1 MLMDRKYLFFFF
13 LFVNLRLTG
22 LCSYHKI
29 YFRVLTGGNFMEYEI
44 KKLKRIDMHTYHRL
58 ISCYGK
64 EKINQYF
71 DLEIEKSIQE
81 GISLEEIWGKFGYYL
96 ATLDKNLFY
105 EDILQKMKK
114 NSVNKRN
121 GKSLFSLEDEVYYG
135 FHLLKKDYIQI
146 FAHQDSY
153 VDLDLGKIFSSI
165 KNVDTGKELV
175 KKFRKFYFECNRCSN
190 FDQYFQIILKKYQKG
205 LQEDNV
211 LSCLDLSIS
220 SSEGS
225 SLSEE
230 ELLEQVDM
238 YLDYSKAVYLF
249 QVYNIRL
256 VKYYVSLYFKDWHI
270 TDLEQCGMI
279 GLTEAIFKFDI
290 RKGTHF
296 CSYAYFNIKRAIF
309 NSAYVDYHLFG
320 MPLGIASLQNRAMK
334 ITDMYYFYY
343 GKKITDEEL
352 ALKLNFKDVKLLSFL
367 RDRNYF
373 NCQSLQES
381 YNEDNDCCFDYSI
394 NQEEDVTLMD
404 NISYEIDKFEDIEDV
419 LDRYD
424 FSILIQV
431 VCQILSPRDREI
443 LFKRIGYQLDDA
455 MGLQQI
461 GEEYHLTCEG
471 VRKIC
476 QRSILKLK
484 KSKRIKSFSPYQ

>member
-1 MLMDRKYLFFFF
+1 MLIDRKYLFFFF

-22 LCSYHKI
+22 LCSYHRI
-29 YFRVLTGGNFMEYEI
+29 YFWVLTGGNFMEYEI

-71 DLEIEKSIQE
+71 DLEIEKSIRE

-105 EDILQKMKK
+105 EDILQQMKK
-114 NSVNKRN
+114 SSVNKRDE
-121 GKSLFSLEDEVYYG
+121 KSLFSLENEVYYG

-153 VDLDLGKIFSSI
+153 VDLDLGKIFSSVR
-165 KNVDTGKELV
+165 NVDTGKELV
-175 KKFRKFYFECNRCSN
+175 EKFRKFYSECNRCSN

-205 LQEDNV
+205 LQEDKV
-211 LSCLDLSIS
+211 LSCLDLAIS

-225 SLSEE
+225 SLSDE

-256 VKYYVSLYFKDWHI
+256 VKYCVSLYFRNWH
-270 TDLEQCGMI
+270 TEDLEQCGMI
-279 GLTEAIFKFDI
+279 GLTEAISKFDI
-290 RKGTHF
+290 RKCIHF
-296 CSYAYFNIKRAIF
+296 CSYAYSNIKGAIL

-320 MPLGIASLQNRAMK
+320 MPLNIVGLQNKAMK
-334 ITDMYYFYY
+334 ITDWYYSCY
-343 GKKITDEEL
+343 GKKISDSEL
-352 ALKLNFKDVKLLSFL
+352 ALKLNFKDVKLLSFIRE
-367 RDRNYF
+367 RDNF
-373 NCQSLQES
+373 VCDSLQKRVNGENDG
-381 YNEDNDCCFDYSI
+381 YFEQDNAI
-394 NQEEDVTLMD
+394 LID
-404 NISYEIDKFEDIEDV
+404 NISYEIDKFEDIDDV
-419 LDRYD
+419 LDGYD
-424 FSILIQV
+424 FSIFIQDI
-431 VCQILSPRDREI
+431 CQILSPRDREI
-443 LFKRIGYQLDDA
+443 LFKRIGYQLEKP
-455 MGLQQI
+455 MGLKQI
-461 GEEYHLTCEG
+461 GDEYHLTCEG
-471 VRKIC
+471 VRKNC

-484 KSKRIKSFSPYQ
+484 KSKKIKSFSPYQ

>member
-22 LCSYHKI
+22 LCSYHRI

-71 DLEIEKSIQE
+71 DLEIEKSIQG
-81 GISLEEIWGKFGYYL
+81 GISLEEIWEKFGYYL

-105 EDILQKMKK
+105 EDILQQMKK
-114 NSVNKRN
+114 SSVNKRN

-153 VDLDLGKIFSSI
+153 VDLDLEKVFSSI
-165 KNVDTGKELV
+165 KSTDTGKKLV
-175 KKFRKFYFECNRCSN
+175 EKFRKFYSDCNRCSN

-205 LQEDNV
+205 LQEDKV
-211 LSCLDLSIS
+211 LSCLDLAIS

-290 RKGTHF
+290 RRCIHF

-352 ALKLNFKDVKLLSFL
+352 ALKLNFKDVKLLSFIRE
-367 RDRNYF
+367 RDNF
-373 NCQSLQES
+373 ICDSLQRRVNGENDG
-381 YNEDNDCCFDYSI
+381 YFEQDNASLI
-394 NQEEDVTLMD
+394 D
-404 NISYEIDKFEDIEDV
+404 NISYESEKFDGIEKV
-419 LDRYD
+419 LKQYD
-424 FSILIQV
+424 FPILIQDIF
-431 VCQILSPRDREI
+431 QILSPRDREI

-484 KSKRIKSFSPYQ
+484 KSKKIKSFSPYE